1 LELQGRRRHQRRP
14 EIPAVRLPDLID
26 AAFALPYKPPQ
37 GGFDFLGSSILAA
50 SRRSILFAS
59 GFVGLLMLTAWLL
72 WPGIHGPFLFDDVPN
87 LKNLGEL
94 NGHPS
99 LRSIGSYLALFNG
112 VPGRPLSALSF
123 VLNDAAWPSEPLG
136 FKLTNLWIHLLNGV
150 LVFGLARC
158 VARAYSTGAAPVR
171 SDAIALACTAIW
183 LLNPIQISAVFL
195 TVQRMAEL
203 AGTCMFASL
212 WAYLA
217 IGLRARSS
225 WQALLALI
233 VLGTGSVLAVLC
245 KENGVLTPL
254 LALVLHAT
262 LLRPALARLPAPAAW
277 VLRCG
282 VLAAVALLVLAFAW
296 EWSSLTSFA
305 SRDYTMWERVMTQ
318 GRALVR
324 YVGLIAMPHM
334 ASSALYNDDFAISR
348 ALLDPATTLPAL
360 LAVASTLVVALM
372 LQRRAPLFAFAVLWF
387 LAAHATEST
396 VFPLEMYFEH
406 RNYVPLFGPAF
417 ALAATVLRTQGDLR
431 RPLLVGFFAWLLL
444 SAGITRMQ
452 AQVWGNEGL
461 LATVW
466 HVEHP
471 TSLRA
476 QQQYASYLADQGRLQ
491 EAHAVMANTAGAS
504 VSPVDSG
511 LQAITIECVAHRLI
525 DPAEIAASAARLRS
539 DALAPGTAAILA
551 RLRLSVQQGDCDRSL
566 PPQAWLYLTQQALDN
581 PRGNGIWRMLLVERA
596 ELYLAANRLDA
607 AIHELDVAYS
617 GHGEPRIA
625 FYAAALLATAGRY
638 DEARTWAQRT
648 LGRPWSWKGWLAQTD
663 RQAHEMIQTINQ
675 SQADARKQRR
685 AGVSHP

>member
-1 LELQGRRRHQRRP
+1 MITSH
-14 EIPAVRLPDLID
+14 
-26 AAFALPYKPPQ
+26 
-37 GGFDFLGSSILAA
+37 
-50 SRRSILFAS
+50 RSIFFAS
-59 GFVGLLMLTAWLL
+59 SFLFLLAMTAWLL
-72 WPGIHGPFLFDDVPN
+72 WPGTHGPFLFDDIPN
-87 LKNLGEL
+87 LKNLDEL
-94 NGHPS
+94 NGHPNW
-99 LRSIGSYLALFNG
+99 RSIGSYLALFNG

-123 VLNDAAWPSEPLG
+123 VLNDAAWPSEPFG

-158 VARAYSTGAAPVR
+158 VARAHSTGTTPAR
-171 SDAIALACTAIW
+171 SDSIALACAAVW
-183 LLNPIQISAVFL
+183 LLNPIQVSAVFL

-203 AGTCMFASL
+203 AGTIMFASL

-217 IGLRARSS
+217 IGLRARSA
-225 WQALLALI
+225 WQALLALA
-233 VLGTGSVLAVLC
+233 VLGSGTLLALLC
-245 KENGVLTPL
+245 KENGVITPL
-254 LALVLHAT
+254 LALVLHTT
-262 LLRPALARLPAPAAW
+262 LLRPALARLPPPAAW
-277 VLRCG
+277 VLRYG
-282 VLAAVALLVLAFAW
+282 VLAAVSLLVLAFAW

-334 ASSALYNDDFAISR
+334 ASSALYNDDFTISR
-348 ALLDPATTLPAL
+348 SLLDPATTLPAL
-360 LAVASTLVVALM
+360 LAVASALVAALL

-406 RNYVPLFGPAF
+406 RNYVPLFGPAL
-417 ALAATVLRTQGDLR
+417 ALAATVLKTQGDLR
-431 RPLLVGFFAWLLL
+431 RPVLIGFCAWLLL

-466 HVEHP
+466 HIEHP

-476 QQQYASYLADQGRLQ
+476 QQQYASYLADQGQLQ
-491 EAHAVMANTAGAS
+491 EAHAVMAEAAGAN
-504 VSPVDSG
+504 VSPVDTG
-511 LQAITIECVAHRLI
+511 LQAITIECAAHR
-525 DPAEIAASAARLRS
+525 PIAPTELKDSANRLRS
-539 DALAPGTAAILA
+539 DPLTPGTAAILA
-551 RLRLSVQQGDCDRSL
+551 RLRLSVQQGDCSTTL
-566 PPQAWLYLTQQALDN
+566 SPETWLYLTQQALEN
-581 PRGNGIWRMLLVERA
+581 PRGNGIWRMLLIERA

-607 AIHELDVAYS
+607 AINELDVAYT

-638 DEARTWAQRT
+638 DEARAWTQRT

-663 RQAHEMIQTINQ
+663 QQAHEMIEAIDQ
-675 SQADARKQRR
+675 SQADALRQHRTDD
-685 AGVSHP
+685 SPSQ

>member
-1 LELQGRRRHQRRP
+1 MLL
-14 EIPAVRLPDLID
+14 
-26 AAFALPYKPPQ
+26 
-37 GGFDFLGSSILAA
+37 
-50 SRRSILFAS
+50 AS
-59 GFVGLLMLTAWLL
+59 GFLGLLALTAWLL
-72 WPGIHGPFLFDDVPN
+72 WPGIHGPFLFDDIPN

-94 NGHPS
+94 NGHPGW
-99 LRSIGSYLALFNG
+99 RSIGSYLALFQG

-123 VLNDAAWPSEPLG
+123 VLNDAAWPSDPLG
-136 FKLTNLWIHLLNGV
+136 FKLTNLWIHVLNGV
-150 LVFGLARC
+150 LVFGLART
-158 VARAYSTGAAPVR
+158 VARACSDGTEPAR
-171 SDAIALACTAIW
+171 SDAIALACAAIW
-183 LLNPIQISAVFL
+183 LLNPIQVSAVFL

-203 AGTCMFASL
+203 AGTCMFAAL

-217 IGLRARSS
+217 VGLRARTA
-225 WQALLALI
+225 WQALLALAL
-233 VLGTGSVLAVLC
+233 LGAGSVLAVLC

-254 LALVLHAT
+254 LALVLHAA
-262 LLRPALARLPAPAAW
+262 LLRPALAKLPIPASRM
-277 VLRCG
+277 LRYG

-305 SRDYTMWERVMTQ
+305 SRDYTMWERAMTQ

-324 YVGLIAMPHM
+324 YLGLIAMPHM
-334 ASSALYNDDFAISR
+334 ASSALYNDDFAVSR
-348 ALLDPATTLPAL
+348 TLFDPATTLPAL
-360 LAVASTLVVALM
+360 LAVASALVAAL
-372 LQRRAPLFAFAVLWF
+372 LLRRRAPLFAFAVLWF
-387 LAAHATEST
+387 LGAHATEST

-417 ALAATVLRTQGDLR
+417 ALAAAVLRVQGDLR
-431 RPLLVGFFAWLLL
+431 RPLLAGFLAWLLL
-444 SAGITRMQ
+444 AAGITRMQ
-452 AQVWGNEGL
+452 AQVWGNEAL

-476 QQQYASYLADQGRLQ
+476 QQQYASYLADHGRLQ
-491 EAHAVMANTAGAS
+491 EAHAVMASAAGANI
-504 VSPVDSG
+504 SPVDTG
-511 LQAITIECVAHRLI
+511 LQAITIECVAHRPI
-525 DPAEIAASAARLRS
+525 AAAEIATSAARLRS

-551 RLRLSVQQGDCDRSL
+551 RLRLSVQQGDCDSTL
-566 PPQAWLYLTQQALDN
+566 PPESWLYLTQQALDN

-607 AIHELDVAYS
+607 AIHELDVAYT

-663 RQAHEMIQTINQ
+663 RQAHEMIETIDQ
-675 SQADARKQRR
+675 SQAQAQATAQR
-685 AGVSHP
+685 ATHQKSPTQ